1 MGTQNIDGS
10 VCLPR
15 QELRERL
22 RQGSEEWLL
31 NRSFSID
38 KKERE
43 RKKDIQERRKER
55 KEGRKTKGAFQDV
68 ENLPFSSASDVSAP
82 DV

>member
-22 RQGSEEWLL
+22 RQGSEEWHL

-55 KEGRKTKGAFQDV
+55 KGRKTKGAFQDV

>member
-1 MGTQNIDGS
+1 MME
-10 VCLPR
+10 VCGLPR
-15 QELRERL
+15 PELRERL
-22 RQGSEEWLL
+22 LQGSQEWFL

-55 KEGRKTKGAFQDV
+55 KEGR
-68 ENLPFSSASDVSAP
+68 
-82 DV
+82 

>member
-10 VCLPR
+10 VWSSQAR
-15 QELRERL
+15 AQREASAEF
-22 RQGSEEWLL
+22 SEWFL

-55 KEGRKTKGAFQDV
+55 KEGR
-68 ENLPFSSASDVSAP
+68 
-82 DV
+82 

>member
-22 RQGSEEWLL
+22 RQGSEEWHL

-55 KEGRKTKGAFQDV
+55 KGRKTKGAFQDV
-68 ENLPFSSASDVSAP
+68 ENLPFSSASDVTAP